1 MFTEDESIRL
11 GLLDRY
17 QQTQNRLSALKVE
30 NEEVHIFISHSEFFF
45 LHMLICYF
53 SLIDGVNQYAWPVNT
68 VEHKYLL
75 L

>member
-45 LHMLICYF
+45 CICWF
-53 SLIDGVNQYAWPVNT
+53 VTFLSLMV
-68 VEHKYLL
+68 
-75 L
+75 

>member
-1 MFTEDESIRL
+1 MSQSDWVYWIDISKLKTDY
-11 GLLDRY
+11 LLSFRI
-17 QQTQNRLSALKVE
+17 L
-30 NEEVHIFISHSEFFF
+30 F